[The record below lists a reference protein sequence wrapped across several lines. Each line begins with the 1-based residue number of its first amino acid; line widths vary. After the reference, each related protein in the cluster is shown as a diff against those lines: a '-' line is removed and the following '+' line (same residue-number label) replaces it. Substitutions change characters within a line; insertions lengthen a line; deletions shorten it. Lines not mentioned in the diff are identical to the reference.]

1 MEAGPYRAM
10 LTALGA
16 GLREFCYRDEPL
28 LHGYQPDELPPAAAG
43 QLLAPWPNRIDNGRY
58 TFNGAEEQLAVS
70 EPAKST
76 AIHGLTRW
84 ANWTGIRHDASAV
97 LLRCEPHGQQGYP
110 FSVEI
115 DALYEVDAETGLRV
129 TITARNRGSHPAPYG
144 NGWHPYFQVATPSID
159 ECELTLP
166 ASRYLPLD
174 ERGLPSG
181 PAEAVDGTQYDFRHM
196 YDRLGYGFQ
205 PSELIAAYGLV
216 QLDKLEDYN
225 GRRRYAFDQ
234 YDKVMA
240 ESGSEKSIRPQPTEG
255 VDTTW
260 MHYPFQLAEGIDRN
274 IVQKFFL
281 ERGIPTRMV
290 FSGNILRQPGF
301 SAIKRRVPGGGLP
314 NADRVMNRALALP
327 THHGLTDED
336 IEHVEEVLSDWIK
349 D

>member
-1 MEAGPYRAM
+1 MPGGIDAVRILTDVTIPPTGPLTGKVPLTGNQYQIEAGPYRAM

-16 GLREFCYRDEPL
+16 GLRELCYRDEPL
-28 LHGYQPDELPPAAAG
+28 LHGYQPDELPPAGAG

-144 NGWHPYFQVATPSID
+144 NGWHPYFRVATPSID

-181 PAEAVDGTQYDFRHM
+181 PAEAVDGTPYDFRKPRTISDTSLDTPMTGLITDADGRAWAHLAADGNRLSLWVGEG
-196 YDRLGYGFQ
+196 YRWLQVFTGDTLGPDR
-205 PSELIAAYGLV
+205 SRKAIAIEPMTCPPNAFVTGEDLLV
-216 QLDKLEDYN
+216 L
-225 GRRRYAFDQ
+225 
-234 YDKVMA
+234 
-240 ESGSEKSIRPQPTEG
+240 
-255 VDTTW
+255 
-260 MHYPFQLAEGIDRN
+260 
-274 IVQKFFL
+274 
-281 ERGIPTRMV
+281 
-290 FSGNILRQPGF
+290 QPGDE
-301 SAIKRRVPGGGLP
+301 V
-314 NADRVMNRALALP
+314 
-327 THHGLTDED
+327 THSWGITA
-336 IEHVEEVLSDWIK
+336 S
-349 D
+349 

>member
-1 MEAGPYRAM
+1 VPGRPDAVRILTDVTIPPTGPLTGKVPLTGNQYQIEAGPYRAM

-181 PAEAVDGTQYDFRHM
+181 PAEAVDGTQYDFRKPRTIGDTSLDTPMTGLITDAGGRAWAHLAA
-196 YDRLGYGFQ
+196 DGNRLSLWVGEGYRWLQVFTGDTLG
-205 PSELIAAYGLV
+205 P
-216 QLDKLEDYN
+216 D
-225 GRRRYAFDQ
+225 RRRKAIAIEPMTCPPNAFVTGEDLL
-234 YDKVMA
+234 V
-240 ESGSEKSIRPQPTEG
+240 
-255 VDTTW
+255 
-260 MHYPFQLAEGIDRN
+260 L
-274 IVQKFFL
+274 
-281 ERGIPTRMV
+281 
-290 FSGNILRQPGF
+290 QPG
-301 SAIKRRVPGGGLP
+301 
-314 NADRVMNRALALP
+314 
-327 THHGLTDED
+327 DEVTQSWG
-336 IEHVEEVLSDWIK
+336 ITAS
-349 D
+349 